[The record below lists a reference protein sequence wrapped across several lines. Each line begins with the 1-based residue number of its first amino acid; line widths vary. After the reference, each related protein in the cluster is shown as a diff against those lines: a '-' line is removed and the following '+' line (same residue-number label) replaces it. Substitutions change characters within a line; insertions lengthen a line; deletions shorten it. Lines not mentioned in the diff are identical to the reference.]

1 MMRDTNDLKMTVA
14 DVIKALH
21 GLDPEDQVY
30 VRNPSGGFVSYD
42 PLIMVRRCDL
52 EPMEGFEMFGRFPLL
67 VTNMSADDDAVA
79 TILDE
84 AEAAE

>member
-1 MMRDTNDLKMTVA
+1 MRDTNDLKMTVA
-14 DVIKALH
+14 DVIEALR
-21 GLDPEDQVY
+21 GFDPEDEVY

-42 PLIMVRRCDL
+42 PVIMVCRCDL
-52 EPMEGFEMFGRFPLL
+52 DPMEGFEEFGGFPLL
-67 VTNMSADDDAVA
+67 VTNLSADNDPVA